1 MKNVIT
7 QNSEFKIFV
16 QEIKAKIQTAH
27 NLALK
32 AVNKELIALY
42 TDIGKTITQRQESF
56 GWGKSVVES
65 LSKELQSK
73 FDGISGL
80 SPRNLWNM
88 RNFYLA
94 YKDNEKLQTLSAEI
108 SWSHNVLIFHK
119 CKDDL
124 QREFYIKSTLQNAWS
139 YRVLDNHIDNQTYE
153 NPFYPKTIFQAP
165 CPKISPKKQV

>member
-7 QNSEFKIFV
+7 QNSEFKVFV

-27 NLALK
+27 IQALK
-32 AVNKELIALY
+32 VVNKELIALY

-65 LSKELQSK
+65 LSKELQSE
-73 FDGISGL
+73 FEGLDGF

-94 YKDNEKLQTLSAEI
+94 YQNNGNLQAPVCQRFP
-108 SWSHNVLIFHK
+108 WSHNVLNYSKNRKERFAKRIILHK
-119 CKDDL
+119 IHASK
-124 QREFYIKSTLQNAWS
+124 
-139 YRVLDNHIDNQTYE
+139 RVELSR
-153 NPFYPKTIFQAP
+153 
-165 CPKISPKKQV
+165 C